1 MMTMQD
7 HTVLVL
13 VDDLFFLSKIQTTLR
28 HIGMSAQVLTS
39 PQALGDYLRTA
50 TPALAVIDLTLRV
63 AAAVDLIG
71 IIRAEPLA
79 RDVPILAFGPHVAAD
94 AQRQALQAGATQV
107 VAKSEFSR
115 HLPDLIRRYVR
126 QQ

>member
-1 MMTMQD
+1 MPD

-94 AQRQALQAGATQV
+94 AQRQARQAGATQV